1 MARNLGVASPQ
12 ERTETRLRTM
22 AHFQQESPTDFFRE
36 LVEAAMENQH
46 VSARELTTFY
56 VVNLLAA
63 FVRLDRSP
71 AADEQEALGLRFVRA
86 MQAAGIAQRDG
97 LRKVGDTSL
106 FISGFF
112 SDSLNRR
119 LVDVDYYIQL
129 GEYAYGSL
137 ARHGDQALGDVFDEL
152 AGKFTAFVDILGEV
166 SERTALTSNAD
177 VLRLYEKWL
186 RTKSRRSGDLLAS
199 RGIVP
204 NSSVGSRFIQ

>member
-1 MARNLGVASPQ
+1 MAEAIVRNQ
-12 ERTETRLRTM
+12 
-22 AHFQQESPTDFFRE
+22 SPTEYFRE
-36 LVEAAMENQH
+36 LVESAMQNQH
-46 VSARELTTFY
+46 VAAGEMTSFY

-63 FVRLDRSP
+63 FVHLDRSP
-71 AADEQEALGLRFVRA
+71 AAGEDEALGIRLARA

-97 LRKVGDTSL
+97 LRKVGDLSL

-129 GEYAYGSL
+129 GECAYASL
-137 ARHGDQALGDVFDEL
+137 ARQGDEALGDVFDEL
-152 AGKFTAFVDILGEV
+152 AGKFTMFVDVLGEV

-177 VLRLYEKWL
+177 VLRLYEKWM
-186 RTKSRRSGDLLAS
+186 RTRSRRSGDLLAA

-204 NSSVGSRFIQ
+204 NGSVTSRFIQ

>member
-1 MARNLGVASPQ
+1 MAESLV
-12 ERTETRLRTM
+12 RT
-22 AHFQQESPTDFFRE
+22 QSPTEYFRE
-36 LVEAAMENQH
+36 LVESAMQNQR
-46 VSARELTTFY
+46 VSANELTSFY

-63 FVRLDRSP
+63 FVHLDRSP
-71 AADEQEALGLRFVRA
+71 AAGEDEPLGVRLARA
-86 MQAAGIAQRDG
+86 MQTAGIEQRDG
-97 LRKVGDTSL
+97 LRKVGDLSL

-112 SDSLNRR
+112 SDSLNRT

-137 ARHGDQALGDVFDEL
+137 ARHGDEALGEVFDEL
-152 AGKFTAFVDILGEV
+152 AGKFAVFVDILGEV

-186 RTKSRRSGDLLAS
+186 RTKSRRSGDLLAA

-204 NSSVGSRFIQ
+204 NASIASRFIQ